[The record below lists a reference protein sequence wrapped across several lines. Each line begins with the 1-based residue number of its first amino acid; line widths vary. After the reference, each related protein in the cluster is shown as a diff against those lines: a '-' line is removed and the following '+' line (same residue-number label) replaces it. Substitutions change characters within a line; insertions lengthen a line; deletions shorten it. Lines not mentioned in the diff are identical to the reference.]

1 MYIAYNFILLIV
13 FVLVVLPYFI
23 YRTLKE
29 DGFFSRFKQSLGFL
43 PDEEIAKVAEKNCI
57 WIHAA
62 SVGEIVAAS
71 PIVKEIRRVY
81 PNVPIM
87 ISAVTVGGY
96 SMAKQIM
103 TEANTIVYFPLDIY
117 FIATWVVERIRPRVF
132 LLVETELWPNMLRVI
147 NKNDIPVV
155 MVNGRISDKS
165 VKRYGYLG
173 RMLKDMLNSV
183 DKFCMQSEQDALHI
197 CQLGANPERVVVTG
211 NTKFDQTY
219 AETTAED
226 KQRFIEELALKG
238 GFPIIVAGSTHEGEE
253 AVLMEA
259 FNRLHKQ
266 YPQAKLVLAPR
277 KPARIH
283 EVASIASKYQY
294 KPNFRKALL
303 NTSPAKRAPE
313 PVAIIDTL
321 GELGRLYAIADM
333 VFVGGSIIVRGGHN
347 VLEPAAHGKPILVG
361 PNMNNFRDS
370 YNLLNKNNA
379 CRTVANIEELTATLF
394 EITQNDELRKDM
406 GDNALKV
413 VMQNRGATERTVEYL
428 QALLDGG
435 DAIHGRHLGY
445 VINNA
450 PSNQITIEGVG
461 KIRQWEAIRFYIYR
475 LIHGKRTH
483 IWDYVLLAIMR
494 VFSWIY
500 GIGVNVKLSLH
511 RLKILKTTKLDC
523 VVISLGNIT
532 AGGTG
537 KTPTAHKLATMI
549 RDAGYSVVILNRG
562 YKSGWEAEVGVV
574 SDGKKIYMRAQEA
587 GDEAYLLAK
596 SLPGVSVVIGTNR
609 AVSGEYVVKNMQPD
623 VIILDDGYQHWK
635 VARDLD
641 IVLIDTVSRFG
652 NGYLLP
658 RGVLREPL
666 SHLDRADVV
675 LLTRADQSSTIV
687 RDKVK
692 ETIRKY
698 NHKAAIFECSHSPCY
713 FVEIADWYKGIR
725 NNKNGLE
732 QLKDQCIMTFSAIG
746 NPTSFEKSLEN
757 VGADLV
763 ETIRYPDHHD
773 YGMVEMQYIV
783 ERAVKQKAKA
793 LVTTEK
799 DAVKIPTE
807 FIYSQREIPIYI
819 LGIEVDIFEG
829 DVAFEHVLK
838 DIFERKRK
846 K

>member
-1 MYIAYNFILLIV
+1 MYIVYNFILLIA
-13 FVLVVLPYFI
+13 FLIIILPYFL
-23 YRTLKE
+23 YRACKE
-29 DGFFSRFKQSLGFL
+29 DGFGERFKQSLGIL
-43 PDEEIAKVAEKNCI
+43 PDQDIAKVAEKNCI

-81 PNVPIM
+81 PSAPIL

-96 SMAKQIM
+96 SMAKQILP
-103 TEANTIVYFPLDIY
+103 EASAIIYFPLDMY
-117 FIATWVVERIRPRVF
+117 FIANWVVERIRPRVF
-132 LLVETELWPNMLRVI
+132 LLVETELWPNMLRTI
-147 NKNDIPVV
+147 NKNDIPVL

-165 VKRYGYLG
+165 VKQYGYLG
-173 RMLKDMLNSV
+173 RILRNMLDSV
-183 DKFCMQSEQDALHI
+183 DKFCMQSEQDAEHI
-197 CQLGANPERVVVTG
+197 RLLGADPERVVVTG

-219 AETTAED
+219 AETTLED
-226 KQRFIEELALKG
+226 RQKFVEELAIEG

-253 AVLMEA
+253 EIILAA
-259 FNRLHKQ
+259 FQKLHAQ

-277 KPARIH
+277 KPPRIH
-283 EVASIASKYQY
+283 EVAELVTKHKY

-303 NTSPAKRAPE
+303 QTAPE
-313 PVAIIDTL
+313 KRKAESVVLIDTL

-333 VFVGGSIIVRGGHN
+333 VFVGGSLIARGGHN
-347 VLEPAAHGKPILVG
+347 VLEPAAHGKPIIVG
-361 PNMNNFRDS
+361 PHMNNFRDS
-370 YNLLNKNNA
+370 YNLLSNNNA
-379 CRTVANIEELTATLF
+379 CCKVADADELAQIWLDLAG
-394 EITQNDELRKDM
+394 NDELRNSM
-406 GDNALKV
+406 GENAWNV
-413 VMQNRGATERTVEYL
+413 IMQNRGATERTVMYL
-428 QALLDGG
+428 QAVIDG
-435 DAIHGRHLGY
+435 DAVHGRHLGY
-445 VINNA
+445 IINNA
-450 PSNQITIEGVG
+450 PSNQITIEDGG

-483 IWDYVLLAIMR
+483 IWDYLLLGIMR
-494 VFSWIY
+494 MFSWIY
-500 GIGVNVKLSLH
+500 GLAVRAKLSLY
-511 RLKILKTTKLDC
+511 RLWILKTTKLDC

-537 KTPTAHKLATMI
+537 KTPTAQKLAMMI
-549 RDAGYSVVILNRG
+549 RDAGHSVVILNRG

-596 SLPGVSVVIGTNR
+596 SLPGVSVVIGANR

-675 LLTRADQSSTIV
+675 LLTRADQSSELVRKKIKDTIF
-687 RDKVK
+687 
-692 ETIRKY
+692 KY
-698 NHKAAIFECSHSPCY
+698 NPNVTVLECSHSPCY
-713 FVEIADWYKGIR
+713 FVEIADWYKGVR
-725 NNKNGLE
+725 NNKNGLDSLQGE
-732 QLKDQCIMTFSAIG
+732 RIMTFSAIG
-746 NPTSFEKSLEN
+746 NPTSFEKSLEA

-783 ERAVKQKAKA
+783 ERALNQKAKA

-807 FIYSQREIPIYI
+807 FIYSQREVPIYI

-829 DVAFEHVLK
+829 DAAFEKVLK
-838 DIFERKRK
+838 EVFERKK
-846 K
+846 KR

>member
-1 MYIAYNFILLIV
+1 MYIVYNFVLFIAFLIII
-13 FVLVVLPYFI
+13 LPYFL

-29 DGFFSRFKQSLGFL
+29 EGFAERFRQSLGIL
-43 PDEEIAKVAEKNCI
+43 PDQDIAKVAEKNCI

-81 PNVPIM
+81 PSAPILV
-87 ISAVTVGGY
+87 SAVTVGGY

-103 TEANTIVYFPLDIY
+103 PEASAIIYFPLDMY
-117 FIATWVVERIRPRVF
+117 FIANWVVERIRPRVF
-132 LLVETELWPNMLRVI
+132 LLVETELWPNMLRTI
-147 NKNDIPVV
+147 NKNDIPVM

-165 VKRYGYLG
+165 VKQYGYLG
-173 RMLKDMLNSV
+173 KILKNMLDSV
-183 DKFCMQSEQDALHI
+183 DKFCMQSEQDAAHI
-197 CQLGANPERVVVTG
+197 NLLGADPERVVVTG

-219 AETTAED
+219 AETTEAD
-226 KQRFIEELALKG
+226 KQKFIEELAITG

-253 AVLMEA
+253 EIILSA
-259 FNRLHKQ
+259 FKMLIEE

-277 KPARIH
+277 KPKRIP
-283 EVASIASKYQY
+283 EVADIVNKYGHNV
-294 KPNFRKALL
+294 NFRKALL
-303 NTSPAKRAPE
+303 NTHPKCRNAES
-313 PVAIIDTL
+313 VVLIDTL
-321 GELGRLYAIADM
+321 GDLGRLYAIADM
-333 VFVGGSIIVRGGHN
+333 VFVGGSLIVRGGHN
-347 VLEPAAHGKPILVG
+347 VLEPAAHGKPIIVG

-370 YNLLNKNNA
+370 YSLLSKNQA
-379 CRTVANIEELTATLF
+379 CCMVVDAQELGRIFL
-394 EITQNDELRKDM
+394 ELSSNNELRQKM
-406 GDNALKV
+406 GDNAWKV
-413 VMQNRGATERTVEYL
+413 VQQNRGATERTVAYL
-428 QALLDGG
+428 QAVLDG
-435 DAIHGRHLGY
+435 DAVHGRHLGY
-445 VINNA
+445 IINNA
-450 PSNQITIEGVG
+450 PSNQITIDDGG

-483 IWDYVLLAIMR
+483 IWDYILLGIMQM
-494 VFSWIY
+494 FSWIY
-500 GIGVNVKLSLH
+500 GMAVIAKLSLY
-511 RLKILKTTKLDC
+511 RLRILKTTKLDC

-537 KTPTAHKLATMI
+537 KTPTAQKLALMI

-596 SLPGVSVVIGTNR
+596 SLPGVSVVIGANR

-623 VIILDDGYQHWK
+623 IIILDDGYQHWK

-675 LLTRADQSSTIV
+675 LLTRADQSSELVRHKIKDTIY
-687 RDKVK
+687 R
-692 ETIRKY
+692 Y
-698 NHKAAIFECSHSPCY
+698 NSQATVFESAHSPCY
-713 FVEIADWYKGIR
+713 FVEIADWYKGMR

-732 QLKDQCIMTFSAIG
+732 RLQGERVMTFSAIG
-746 NPTSFEKSLEN
+746 NPTSFEKSLEK

-783 ERAVKQKAKA
+783 DRAINQKAKA

-807 FIYSQREIPIYI
+807 FIYSQRDIPIYI
-819 LGIEVDIFEG
+819 LGIEVNIFEG
-829 DVAFEHVLK
+829 DEAFERVLRE
-838 DIFERKRK
+838 IFERKRK
-846 K
+846 R

>member
-1 MYIAYNFILLIV
+1 MYIVYNVILLIA
-13 FVLVVLPYFI
+13 FFIGLLPLFL
-23 YRTLKE
+23 YRSFKE
-29 DGFFSRFKQSLGFL
+29 DGFAERFKQSLGML
-43 PDEEIAKVAEKNCI
+43 PDEEMAIVAEKNCI

-81 PNVPIM
+81 PDAPIL

-96 SMAKQIM
+96 SMAKQILP
-103 TEANTIVYFPLDIY
+103 EASAIIYFPLDMY
-117 FIATWVVERIRPRVF
+117 FITNWVVERIRPRVF

-147 NKNDIPVV
+147 NKNDVPVL
-155 MVNGRISDKS
+155 MVNGRISDNS

-173 RMLKDMLNSV
+173 RMLRDMLGSV
-183 DKFCMQSEQDALHI
+183 DKFCMQSAQDAEHI
-197 CQLGANPERVVVTG
+197 RMLGAEPERVVVTG

-219 AETTAED
+219 AETTAAD
-226 KQRFIEELALKG
+226 KQKFIEELAISG

-253 AVLMEA
+253 EA
-259 FNRLHKQ
+259 IFAAFSQLIAK

-277 KPARIH
+277 KPERVS
-283 EVASIASKYQY
+283 EVAALANKHNYKY
-294 KPNFRKALL
+294 NFRKALL
-303 NTSPAKRAPE
+303 DTSPEKRDNRS
-313 PVAIIDTL
+313 VVVIDTL

-333 VFVGGSIIVRGGHN
+333 VFVGGSLIVRGGHN
-347 VLEPAAHGKPILVG
+347 VLEPAAHGKPIIVG
-361 PNMNNFRDS
+361 PHMNNFRES
-370 YNLLNKNNA
+370 YNLLSRNKACCKVNNA
-379 CRTVANIEELTATLF
+379 QELA
-394 EITQNDELRKDM
+394 EIWLNLAGDDVLRQTM
-406 GDNALKV
+406 GENAWNV
-413 VMQNRGATERTVEYL
+413 VRQNRGAAERTVEYL
-428 QALLDGG
+428 QAVLDG
-435 DAIHGRHLGY
+435 DAVHGSHLGY
-445 VINNA
+445 IINNA
-450 PSNQITIEGVG
+450 PSNQITIEGGG
-461 KIRQWEAIRFYIYR
+461 KIRQWEAARFYVYR

-483 IWDYVLLAIMR
+483 LWDYLLLGFMGIL
-494 VFSWIY
+494 SCLY
-500 GIGVNVKLSLH
+500 GLGVKFKLSLH
-511 RLKILKTTKLDC
+511 RLRILKTTKLDC

-537 KTPTAHKLATMI
+537 KTPTAHKLAMMI

-587 GDEAYLLAK
+587 GDEAYLLSK

-652 NGYLLP
+652 NGHLLP

-666 SHLDRADVV
+666 SHLDRADLI
-675 LLTRADQSSTIV
+675 LLTRADQSSEAV
-687 RDKVK
+687 RENIK
-692 ETIRKY
+692 ETIFKY
-698 NHKAAIFECSHSPCY
+698 NQRAQVFESSHSPCY
-713 FVEIADWYKGIR
+713 FVEIADWYKGVR
-725 NNKNGLE
+725 NNKSGLE
-732 QLKDQCIMTFSAIG
+732 RLKNERIMTFSAIG
-746 NPTSFEKSLEN
+746 NPTSFEKSLES

-783 ERAVKQKAKA
+783 ERALNQQAKA

-799 DAVKIPTE
+799 DAVKIPSE
-807 FIYSQREIPIYI
+807 FIYSQRDIPIYI
-819 LGIEVDIFEG
+819 LGIEVDIFGG
-829 DVAFEHVLK
+829 DEAFEAVLRE
-838 DIFERKRK
+838 ILERKRR
-846 K
+846 